1 MEELMKS
8 VYLEEFMKNV
18 TQQSKHIDRTG
29 SIYFRS
35 NDNFSEN
42 KSRLNQI
49 QKKISADINVKSFED
64 AMEKYRLTEMRQ
76 VTSAIFV
83 MGDEVQVYTS
93 PHLEIEDDEI
103 VIDKIPHLEKLEALS
118 LKFPTNLVL
127 DVDYETITVYLV
139 DDRGIQDITK
149 DFGELTLQKY
159 LGTEFRIGESNHV
172 SVGNKAVSV
181 HGHNPAKEIKK
192 NDQIRFYQAASPD
205 IVTYI
210 DANFKGMPII
220 LGGAS
225 QNMSIFTDAIGK
237 NLKVKLI
244 DKKIDGHFNATNDIY
259 EAYQKLFK

>member
-1 MEELMKS
+1 MKS

-18 TQQSKHIDRTG
+18 TQQSKHIDRTV

-35 NDNFSEN
+35 TDNFSEN

-49 QKKISADINVKSFED
+49 QKKISVDINIKSFEA
-64 AMEKYRLTEMRQ
+64 AMAKDRLTEMRQ

-83 MGDEVQVYTS
+83 MGDEVHVYTS

-103 VIDKIPHLEKLEALS
+103 VIDKTPHLERLEALS
-118 LKFPTNLVL
+118 LKFPTNLIL

-172 SVGNKAVSV
+172 SVGNKSVSV

-192 NDQIRFYQAASPD
+192 ND
-205 IVTYI
+205 
-210 DANFKGMPII
+210 
-220 LGGAS
+220 
-225 QNMSIFTDAIGK
+225 
-237 NLKVKLI
+237 
-244 DKKIDGHFNATNDIY
+244 
-259 EAYQKLFK
+259 